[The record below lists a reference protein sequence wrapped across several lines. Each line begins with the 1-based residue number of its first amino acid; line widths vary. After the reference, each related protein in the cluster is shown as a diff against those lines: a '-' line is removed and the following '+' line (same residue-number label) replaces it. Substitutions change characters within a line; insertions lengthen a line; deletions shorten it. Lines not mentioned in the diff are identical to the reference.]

1 MSEVS
6 AIIGA
11 ISVIIVDYLVAQ
23 LDAGAS
29 LVQVGCFA
37 SETFSDPK
45 AGELLLQLRKK
56 QRSPSPSLTKKKK
69 QYLLKSSYDKAA
81 ETISTF
87 SLVVHSRQRRH
98 CAPQFVI
105 RLPLAVLRAICS

>member
-56 QRSPSPSLTKKKK
+56 QRSPSPSLTKKKNSICSNQVTTRLQK
-69 QYLLKSSYDKAA
+69 QYPP
-81 ETISTF
+81 
-87 SLVVHSRQRRH
+87 SRWWCIH
-98 CAPQFVI
+98 GSAVIAP
-105 RLPLAVLRAICS
+105 RNL